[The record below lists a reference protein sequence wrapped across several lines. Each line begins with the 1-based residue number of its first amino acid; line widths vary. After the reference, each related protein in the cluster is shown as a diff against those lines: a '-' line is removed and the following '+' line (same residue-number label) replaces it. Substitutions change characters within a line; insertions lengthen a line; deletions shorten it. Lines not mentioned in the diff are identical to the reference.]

1 MALSVAGLLP
11 LRLPLCHWGLGFGF
25 DAFPGQAPGEG
36 ARKAPSGE
44 PLSQSLYLGADV
56 TAT

>member
-11 LRLPLCHWGLGFGF
+11 FRVALCHWGLGFGF
-25 DAFPGQAPGEG
+25 DTLPGKAPGEG
-36 ARKAPSGE
+36 AGETPSGE
-44 PLSQSLYLGADV
+44 PLGQSLYLGADV